1 MLVHISFSE
10 NISCANT
17 SYSRMLLFNGYVG
30 YADYIRKLFSMHF
43 YTNWELERPLILTWP
58 VVTLSISQCMTSKQF
73 TCSF

>member
-1 MLVHISFSE
+1 MSLSVSYKKPKRYFDASLQLDTYISFSA

-43 YTNWELERPLILTWP
+43 YTNWELE
-58 VVTLSISQCMTSKQF
+58 
-73 TCSF
+73 